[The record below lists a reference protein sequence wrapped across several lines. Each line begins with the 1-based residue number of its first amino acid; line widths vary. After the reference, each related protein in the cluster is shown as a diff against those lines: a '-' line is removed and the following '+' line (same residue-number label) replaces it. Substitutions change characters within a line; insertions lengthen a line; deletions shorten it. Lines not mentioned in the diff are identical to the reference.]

1 MAINK
6 YHQKS
11 VLGPIIPI
19 SPVYTS
25 SFLLANRRPYRY
37 YTIASKRNPYL
48 TVFGG
53 SFFTI
58 DTSFTE
64 FCSNPATRNCHY
76 DRLDRTDFV
85 VCNTLFFG
93 DAKVMFH
100 SRIAANSHSCCE
112 VNHER

>member
-1 MAINK
+1 MLYDSLKKESLFNGF
-6 YHQKS
+6 
-11 VLGPIIPI
+11 LG
-19 SPVYTS
+19 
-25 SFLLANRRPYRY
+25 L
-37 YTIASKRNPYL
+37 
-48 TVFGG
+48 
-53 SFFTI
+53 FFTI

-64 FCSNPATRNCHY
+64 LCSNPATRNCHY

-100 SRIAANSHSCCE
+100 SRIAVNSHSCCE